1 MSRWQNWVESQQKTV
16 EADGVCAATIRL
28 EASDGGVW
36 GTWSVKTEELSDVIE
51 QTIELLVEDLPKERH
66 SCRLVSYDSKG
77 EQLAIMPHAVMGRS
91 AEAGKQANRDRSHAQ
106 ATAVHLG
113 NAEQVLGIQSRQL
126 ERQKNLETE
135 LFEDNLILRQ
145 KLVELMTD
153 TMHSRTSEKIAEE
166 RLAVFRELVAT
177 SKPLLEAV
185 ISMGAEFATYKFSEV
200 VEGLKR
206 KQLAEES
213 LTSENE
219 RLKKELEALRAA
231 AARDQTSQGE
241 SDSQKE
247 NEGGKDRKPVDGAVS
262 DGSVR
267 TRKAR
272 GDGQRSG
279 QRNRG
284 RAAGNGRCPPSTR
297 TRGAG

>member
-16 EADGVCAATIRL
+16 EADGVCAVSIRL
-28 EASDGGVW
+28 EGPDNAVW
-36 GTWSVKTEELSDVIE
+36 GTWSTKTEDLSDVIE

-185 ISMGAEFATYKFSEV
+185 IAMGAEFATYKFSEV

-219 RLKKELEALRAA
+219 RLKTQLAELKAKQDELKAEQERW
-231 AARDQTSQGE
+231 QHEQGE
-241 SDSQKE
+241 K
-247 NEGGKDRKPVDGAVS
+247 RKPVDGAIP
-262 DGSVR
+262 DGPVR
-267 TRKAR
+267 TRKTR
-272 GDGQRSG
+272 GDGQRSSQG
-279 QRNRG
+279 NRG
-284 RAAGNGRCPPSTR
+284 RTAGNGRCPPTAR
-297 TRGAG
+297 TRGAGR

>member
-1 MSRWQNWVESQQKTV
+1 M
-16 EADGVCAATIRL
+16 CATTIRL

-36 GTWSVKTEELSDVIE
+36 GTWAVKTDDLADVIE

-77 EQLAIMPHAVMGRS
+77 EQLAVMPHAVMGRS

-126 ERQKNLETE
+126 ERQKNLEND
-135 LFEDNLILRQ
+135 LFEDNLVLRE
-145 KLVELMTD
+145 KLVNLMTD
-153 TMHSRTSEKIAEE
+153 TLATRTNEKIAEE
-166 RLAVFRELVAT
+166 RLQVFKELVAT

-185 ISMGAEFATYKFSEV
+185 IAMGAEFATYKFSEI

-213 LTSENE
+213 LTGENE
-219 RLKKELEALRAA
+219 RLKKQLEETQRQAAELVVEKERW
-231 AARDQTSQGE
+231 QSHGE
-241 SDSQKE
+241 KE
-247 NEGGKDRKPVDGAVS
+247 RKPTDGAVP
-262 DGSVR
+262 DRPVR

-272 GDGQRSG
+272 GDGQSSN

-284 RAAGNGRCPPSTR
+284 RSAGNGRCPPSTR
-297 TRGAG
+297 TRGAGR